1 MSATVWEITLLILL
15 LVLGFD
21 FAMAYVQRNRETT
34 LRTAASWTVFYI
46 VLAIAFGISLGHWA
60 TEQAQKEFFAGWL
73 TEYSLSFDNLFVFV
87 LILARLKVAK
97 EKEQLVLLFGIA
109 ASLLLRGGFIAI
121 GSLIISKFSWI
132 FFFFGAFLIYTAYTL
147 VKESEEKEWREG
159 RFISY
164 LRNKGASTFTLAL
177 IAIAMTDV
185 LFAFDSI
192 PAIFGLTKDPYIIVT
207 ANIFALMGLRQLY
220 FLIGKLMTK
229 LVYLTEGLSAILA
242 FIGLKL
248 LIEALHEQHWDR
260 IGNFSIPH
268 ISLQL
273 SLGFIILTLAVTAI
287 LSLIKTRGSELNE

>member
-1 MSATVWEITLLILL
+1 MSLGIWEITVVALL
-15 LVLGFD
+15 LVLTFD
-21 FAMAYVQRNRETT
+21 FAMAYRQRNSETS
-34 LRTAASWTVFYI
+34 LATATRWTFFYI
-46 VLAIAFGISLGHWA
+46 ALAVIFGISLGHWA
-60 TEQAQKEFFAGWL
+60 DEQAQKEFFAGWL

-109 ASLLLRGGFIAI
+109 ASLLMRGGFIAI
-121 GSLIISKFSWI
+121 GSVVVTKFSWI

-147 VKESEEKEWREG
+147 IKESEEEEWEEG

-164 LRNKGASTFTLAL
+164 LRRKGASTFTLAL
-177 IAIAMTDV
+177 VAIAMTDV

-220 FLIGKLMTK
+220 FLIGGLMKK

-242 FIGLKL
+242 FIGIKL
-248 LIEALHEQHWDR
+248 LIEALHSQHWDH
-260 IGNFSIPH
+260 IGDFKIPH
-268 ISLQL
+268 ISLQV
-273 SLGFIILTLAVTAI
+273 SLGFIIFTLAFTAI
-287 LSLIKTRGSELNE
+287 LSLLKTRKSK